1 MVYTATPPR
10 HPYSPGIFGGLAI
23 FGVTFLLV
31 SNMMRITSFMDP
43 IADRWVRAAV
53 GTPLARASLAISR
66 LCAHPTAPPVRAG
79 GRGGA
84 EEGCGGKEARAQE
97 GEPCGRGGGAC
108 LCLSVPRPRR
118 GAASRWALRGSGCV
132 AAAAVD
138 ELAHAAIRQDGG
150 GPVMRG
156 RRALGVRGCRATVF
170 APNWA

>member
-1 MVYTATPPR
+1 MDTRYSFVFRLKVGVALRAAQMVYTATPPR

-66 LCAHPTAPPVRAG
+66 LCSHPTAPPVRAG

-118 GAASRWALRGSGCV
+118 CL
-132 AAAAVD
+132 
-138 ELAHAAIRQDGG
+138 
-150 GPVMRG
+150 
-156 RRALGVRGCRATVF
+156 ALGAPWIRMCCGRGCR
-170 APNWA
+170 